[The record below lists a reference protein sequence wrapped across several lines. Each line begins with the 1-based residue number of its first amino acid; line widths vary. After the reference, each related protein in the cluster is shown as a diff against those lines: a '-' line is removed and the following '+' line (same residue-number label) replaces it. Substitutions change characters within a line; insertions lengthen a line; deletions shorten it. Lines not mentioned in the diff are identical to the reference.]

1 MKNSALKLS
10 QIQQYNENGF
20 LSPIDILNLDEV
32 RKLRDEIE
40 FIEKKWSEQING
52 LNRNNIHYYSPIF
65 DQLVHNYKILDV
77 VENFIGS

>member
-1 MKNSALKLS
+1 MKNSELKLS

-40 FIEKKWSEQING
+40 I
-52 LNRNNIHYYSPIF
+52 Y
-65 DQLVHNYKILDV
+65 
-77 VENFIGS
+77 